1 MSPEFISGHVL
12 VLLVSGGVMFKFLI
26 GLMYLGSLL
35 FSNCVLEGVI
45 RS

>member
-1 MSPEFISGHVL
+1 MPPEFFSGH

-35 FSNCVLEGVI
+35 FSNCVLEDVI